1 MLSRIGEIQ
10 TPLPAPVSLLI
21 GIVAAIAVQDQTL
34 FKITNHAETVVHEG
48 AHAMVGLFAGRRIRG
63 VTVDSDGGGGTDMA
77 PRSGFGYGVAAAVG
91 YIGAS
96 GAGLLAAWLIS
107 IGRIVA
113 VLWLGLLLLAVM
125 VLLVRNFFGG
135 IVVLSCGV
143 LLSLIVRYAMA
154 GVETAAAY
162 AATWFLLLAAPKVAL
177 GAASK
182 PQEVADAE
190 ILAGMTFLWRSAWCF
205 LWVIG
210 TIVALVVGAAI
221 LV

>member
-10 TPLPAPVSLLI
+10 TPLPAPLSLLI
-21 GIVAAIAVQDQTL
+21 GIVAAVVVQDRTL

-48 AHAMVGLFAGRRIRG
+48 AHALVGLFTGRRIRG
-63 VTVDSDGGGGTDMA
+63 VTIDSDGGGGTDMV
-77 PRSGFGYGVAAAVG
+77 PRSGFGYGVVAAVG

-96 GAGLLAAWLIS
+96 GAGLIGAELIS
-107 IGRIVA
+107 MGRIVV

-135 IVVLSCGV
+135 IVVLGCGV
-143 LLSLIVRYAMA
+143 LLSLIVRYATT

-162 AATWFLLLAAPKVAL
+162 AVTWFLLLAAPKLAL

-210 TIVALVVGAAI
+210 TIAALVVGAAI